1 MKNIK
6 RAAAWLLCA
15 AMLFS
20 TQELQILATASP
32 SQVVLEDPEDLV
44 RDASSSNVAAA
55 ERMRRLP
62 RRAKHQTRRQ
72 SSSPSLSSPRSGRS
86 HPIFIGIREM
96 T

>member
-20 TQELQILATASP
+20 TQELQILAAASP

-44 RDASSSNVAAA
+44 RDASSSNAAAA
-55 ERMRRLP
+55 ED
-62 RRAKHQTRRQ
+62 T
-72 SSSPSLSSPRSGRS
+72 GRENEETPQEGGAS
-86 HPIFIGIREM
+86 DAQAE
-96 T
+96 